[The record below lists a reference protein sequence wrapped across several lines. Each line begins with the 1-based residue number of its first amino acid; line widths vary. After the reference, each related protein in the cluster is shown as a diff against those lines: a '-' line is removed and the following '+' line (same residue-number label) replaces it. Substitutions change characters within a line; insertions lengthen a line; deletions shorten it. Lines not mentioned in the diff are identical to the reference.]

1 MFDIDPKAIEQE
13 FCFEEGKRWWNCP
26 ANRLPSVTKDFDL
39 PESVILKDETIRE
52 GAVVP
57 GRKPL
62 SDMDLVKVA
71 LAMDEA
77 GMTEMEVGFTA
88 AVDEHRELATLLKK
102 EGVKMKQ
109 SAHTRGW
116 AEDWKAEIDGVIQNG
131 ADIVNLVCIG
141 AVETEK
147 FAYPHV
153 KCKEDF
159 GELYAKQIEYI
170 KSQGAYAAFITST
183 NNTRLDLITQ
193 FHKQIGEAGVDRV
206 YFADSFGSAIPETV
220 KFMVYGIRDIIGAD
234 TEVAVHVH
242 NDFGLGTANAV
253 AAVTAGA
260 KVVDVSINGL
270 GDRGGMPSL
279 DHVAATLETLYDVRT
294 GVSMEHLKPLSD
306 MVAELWGFP
315 VEPHR
320 AVIGDNMYR
329 HETDM
334 HIAALLSGM
343 WYAYNVIKPET
354 VGAESSLE
362 FGPNALAKGDTSAV
376 GTLIKLLG
384 YKADTTQFD
393 QILDLIREDIKGS
406 DEGWATQE
414 QVAKRINQVLGA

>member
-1 MFDIDPKAIEQE
+1 MFDIDPDALKQE
-13 FCFEEGKRWWNCP
+13 FCFEKDERWWNCR
-26 ANRLPSVTKDFDL
+26 NNLLPSVTKDFNL

-62 SDMDLVKVA
+62 ADMDLVNVA

-88 AVDEHRELATLLKK
+88 AVDEHRHLAKLLKK

-116 AEDWKAEIDGVIQNG
+116 AADWKAEIDGVIDAG

-147 FAYPHV
+147 FAYPHI
-153 KCKEDF
+153 KRKEDF
-159 GELYAKQIEYI
+159 GDLYARQIEYI
-170 KSQGAYAAFITST
+170 KQQGGYASFITST

-193 FHKQIGEAGVDRV
+193 FHKQIGAAGVDRV

-220 KFMVYGIRDIIGAD
+220 KFMVYGLRDIIGAD

-242 NDFGLGTANAV
+242 NDFGLATANAI

-260 KVVDVSINGL
+260 RVVDVSINGL

-279 DHVAATLETLYDVRT
+279 DHVAATLETLYGVPT
-294 GVSMEHLKPLSD
+294 GIKLDRLKPLSK
-306 MVAELWGFP
+306 MVADLWGFP

-320 AVIGDNMYR
+320 AVIGENMYR

-354 VGAESSLE
+354 LGAESSLE
-362 FGPNALAKGDTSAV
+362 FGPNALAKGETSAV

-384 YKADTTQFD
+384 FHADDNEFD
-393 QILDLIREDIKGS
+393 QILGLIREDIRDS
-406 DEGWATQE
+406 NEGYATQE
-414 QVAKRINQVLGA
+414 QVAGRIKQVLDS

>member
-1 MFDIDPKAIEQE
+1 MFDIDPKALEQE
-13 FCFEEGKRWWNCP
+13 FSFEKERRWWNCRT
-26 ANRLPSVTKDFDL
+26 NLLPSVTKDFSL
-39 PESVILKDETIRE
+39 PAKVTLKDETIRE

-77 GMTEMEVGFTA
+77 NMTEMEVGFTA
-88 AVDEHRELATLLKK
+88 AVDEHRQLAELLKK

-109 SAHTRGW
+109 SAHTRSW
-116 AEDWKAEIDGVIQNG
+116 VADWKAEIDGVIEAG

-147 FAYPHV
+147 FAYPNI
-153 KCKEDF
+153 KRKEDF
-159 GELYAKQIEYI
+159 GELYARQIEYI
-170 KSQGAYAAFITST
+170 KLQGGYASFITST

-242 NDFGLGTANAV
+242 NDFGLATANAV

-279 DHVAATLETLYDVRT
+279 DHVAVTLEALYGVPT
-294 GVSMEHLKPLSD
+294 GIKMNRLKPLSD

-320 AVIGDNMYR
+320 AVIGNNMYR

-354 VGAESSLE
+354 IGAESSLE

-376 GTLIKLLG
+376 GTLIKMMG
-384 YKADTTQFD
+384 YKADSNQFD
-393 QILDLIREDIKGS
+393 QILDLIREDIRDS
-406 DEGWATQE
+406 SEGFATQE